1 MKAVLFAA
9 GEGLRL
15 RPLTDTIPKPLLEI
29 LGETILER
37 LIKSL
42 VKFAVDEFIIITNYK
57 EEQI

>member
-42 VKFAVDEFIIITNYK
+42 VKFAVDEFIAENIRTIPRT
-57 EEQI
+57 